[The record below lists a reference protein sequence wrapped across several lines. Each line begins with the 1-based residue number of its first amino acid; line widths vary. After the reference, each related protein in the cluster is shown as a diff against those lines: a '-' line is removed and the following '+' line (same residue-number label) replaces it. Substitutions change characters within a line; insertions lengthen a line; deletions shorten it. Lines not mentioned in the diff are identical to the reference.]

1 MTVPDLAPLTPESLI
16 RQYVALQADIK
27 RMQVELDA
35 CKAQLNLLHN
45 DGEIF
50 DKYVCP
56 YGSATRVSSDR
67 YTYSDAIANL
77 QQQERDEGIA
87 TKKTS
92 HHWRIT
98 PATPE
103 QLDF

>member
-1 MTVPDLAPLTPESLI
+1 MTTPEALI
-16 RQYVALQADIK
+16 RQYVALQAAIK
-27 RMQVELDA
+27 SMQAERDA
-35 CKAQLNLLHN
+35 CLAQLNTLHD

-50 DKYVCP
+50 DKYVCS
-56 YGSATRVSSDR
+56 YGSATRVSTDR
-67 YTYSDAIANL
+67 YTYSDAVANL

-98 PATPE
+98 PPKQE